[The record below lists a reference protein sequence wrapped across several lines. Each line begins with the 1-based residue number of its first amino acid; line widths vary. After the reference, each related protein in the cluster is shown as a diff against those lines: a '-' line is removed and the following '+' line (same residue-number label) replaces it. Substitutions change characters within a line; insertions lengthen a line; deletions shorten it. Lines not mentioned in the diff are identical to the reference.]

1 MNKQIRQLIGL
12 IFSAIFYHIIHE
24 VAHLVVALAFRAFKK
39 ITFLGI
45 VMQVDIYRER
55 LTNIQ
60 LGVFG
65 IAGVTAT
72 LFVAYALVYFKERIC
87 LIESKVVKTVFYY
100 ATMIMLVL
108 DPTYLCLLSFAGGD
122 MNGIIYLM
130 PNDVAWTV
138 FAFILNFNLWVLMK
152 KVTPMY
158 SISFNEN

>member
-1 MNKQIRQLIGL
+1 MSKRMRQCIGIL
-12 IFSAIFYHIIHE
+12 FAVVFYYIIYE
-24 VAHLVVALAFRAFKK
+24 GAHFVVALAFQAFKK
-39 ITFLGI
+39 INLLGI
-45 VMQVDIYRER
+45 VMQVYIYRER

-72 LFVAYALVYFKERIC
+72 LFAAYALVYFKERIC
-87 LIESKVVKTVFYY
+87 LIENKVVKIVFYY
-100 ATMIMLVL
+100 VTMILLVV

-130 PNDVAWTV
+130 PNDVAWTI
-138 FAFILNFNLWVLMK
+138 FAFILIFNLWVLVK

-158 SISFNEN
+158 STSFNEN